1 MAIAPVE
8 ALEGVVVEA
17 GDIEETA
24 MGGGVGGAEDLSV
37 VEDDGLYGA
46 VSEQTLVPGFWVC
59 AASIMGDAL

>member
-17 GDIEETA
+17 GDIEKTA
-24 MGGGVGGAEDLSV
+24 MGDGVGRAEDLSV

-46 VSEQTLVPGFWVC
+46 VSEQTLQSSGFWVC
-59 AASIMGDAL
+59 AASIMG